1 MIDIDFESYRIFC
14 IVAECESFSKAAEKL
29 YVSQP
34 AITQSIKKLED
45 KSLSV
50 EESRN
55 LEKELSEIITQIA
68 KIK

>member
-1 MIDIDFESYRIFC
+1 MADDFEISDNK
-14 IVAECESFSKAAEKL
+14 KAIEDLLNLYEKEKL
-29 YVSQP
+29 IDEKSK
-34 AITQSIKKLED
+34 IIKKLED